1 VASRLTI
8 PLFVAAVAA
17 AFLASSAAAQVH
29 GMRATAPAF
38 RNGGSFRIGG
48 GNIHARLRRPFNR
61 SLLLSSPYFYPDYD
75 YGYDY
80 EPPTPGMAPTPVQVF
95 FTQPTQLPA
104 PVASP
109 IEPLLMEYRDG
120 RWVRVLNDGQR
131 PEFPQSAQPNSG
143 TSSNLR
149 QGIPVPKETAQAPP
163 ELPATVLVFRDG
175 RQEEVKKYTII
186 GSVIYASVDYWTT
199 GSWTTEIPMALL
211 DIPATLKVNAEH
223 DVKFNLPSGP
233 NEIMIHF

>member
-8 PLFVAAVAA
+8 SLFVAAVAA

-38 RNGGSFRIGG
+38 RNGGSFRLGG
-48 GNIHARLRRPFNR
+48 GNIHARPRRPFNR

-75 YGYDY
+75 YDY
-80 EPPTPGMAPTPVQVF
+80 EPPTPEVGPTPVQVF

-104 PVASP
+104 AVTSP
-109 IEPLLMEYRDG
+109 IEPLLMEYHDG
-120 RWVRVLNDGQR
+120 RWVRIANNGQQA
-131 PEFPQSAQPNSG
+131 ESSQSTQPNSG
-143 TSSNLR
+143 QASSLR
-149 QGIPVPKETAQAPP
+149 QTITTPKETAQAPP
-163 ELPATVLVFRDG
+163 ELPPTVLVFRDG

-186 GSVIYASVDYWTT
+186 GSVIYASEDYWTT

-233 NEIMIHF
+233 HEIVIHF

>member
-8 PLFVAAVAA
+8 SLFVAAVAA

-38 RNGGSFRIGG
+38 RNGGSFRLGG
-48 GNIHARLRRPFNR
+48 GNVRARLRRSFNR

-75 YGYDY
+75 YDY
-80 EPPTPGMAPTPVQVF
+80 EPPTPEMGPVHVVVM
-95 FTQPTQLPA
+95 QPAQPPA
-104 PVASP
+104 AVTSP
-109 IEPLLMEYRDG
+109 IEPLLMEYHDG
-120 RWVRVLNDGQR
+120 RWVRILNNGQR

-143 TSSNLR
+143 QPSTLR
-149 QGIPVPKETAQAPP
+149 PVVTPPKEAAQTPP
-163 ELPATVLVFRDG
+163 ELPPTVLVFRDG

-186 GSVIYASVDYWTT
+186 GNVIYTGADYWSS

-211 DIPATLKVNAEH
+211 DIPATLKINAEH
-223 DVKFNLPSGP
+223 GGKFNLPSGP
-233 NEIMIHF
+233 NEIVIRF

>member
-1 VASRLTI
+1 MISRLTI
-8 PLFVAAVAA
+8 ALFVAVVAA
-17 AFLASSAAAQVH
+17 ASLASSATAQVH
-29 GMRATAPAF
+29 GMRASAPAF
-38 RNGGSFRIGG
+38 RNGGSFRFGG
-48 GNIHARLRRPFNR
+48 GNIHVRERRTFNR
-61 SLLLSSPYFYPDYD
+61 SLLLSSPYFYPGDDYN
-75 YGYDY
+75 Y
-80 EPPTPGMAPTPVQVF
+80 EPPTSEMARTPVQVF

-109 IEPLLMEYRDG
+109 IEPLLMEYHDG

-149 QGIPVPKETAQAPP
+149 QPKETAQAPP
-163 ELPATVLVFRDG
+163 ELPPTVLVFRDG

-186 GSVIYASVDYWTT
+186 GSVIYASEDYWTT
-199 GSWTTEIPMALL
+199 GSWTTEIPMAWL

-223 DVKFNLPSGP
+223 GGKFNLPSGP
-233 NEIMIHF
+233 NEIVIRF